1 MHPVLRRTVATAL
14 EYGSGLRARAAHL
27 GTSTMTAARNKAAA
41 IATRAQ
47 SLRFALPRAGGKRG
61 PGRSLV
67 TDILL
72 LQLASALFVAA
83 AAVAVLW
90 WSTSWVIDNNLNK
103 WAGQWISELDDLGM
117 PLYVDGGEEQ
127 YLRIEN
133 YIRSFPEISFVRY
146 YSKSGEVVYEDATR
160 AARVTVAV
168 LGTAQLEELARH
180 GADQPALLDASLS
193 GSSVVRASKPI
204 YTESMSS
211 AGLLDLDLSVD
222 SLVQSELVGFVELGL
237 DFGGYQ
243 THLDRSVVTG
253 SLTSIGVLFFLAL
266 VGWTLFRRALQPLAK
281 LQEPLAKLASGDTDF
296 RVRSSGHSEIAA
308 IADALNTTVSALR
321 ERDRKLHRLA
331 NHDSLTGLINRHRFS
346 ELLIEQLASA
356 DFEHTRSALL
366 FIDLDQF
373 KYINDTLGHAAG
385 DRLLIQAAQRLESTV
400 RKHDLV
406 SRFGGDEFT
415 ILLRDLERADAE
427 TICEALVRNM
437 RDHLFVENGHS
448 FSIPCSIGVTMVDSN
463 RFSPAE
469 LMAQADMACHDA
481 KARGR
486 NRFNF
491 YEASGQDQQQMEADI
506 GWSQK
511 IQKALADDAL
521 VVHFQPIVDLQRGEP
536 THYEVLLRLPD
547 ENGELV
553 PPDAFLPAATRFGLM
568 VDIDRWVICNAL
580 ERLSGV
586 RTRYGDIRFTL
597 NVSGNIFEDTD
608 LVAYIQEHLNKND
621 LPPEALI
628 LEITE
633 QIAVRNMI
641 NATEQMEKLIELGC
655 KFAIDDFGAGYSSFD
670 YLKSLPVDY
679 IKIDGAF
686 IRDICEDVIDQ
697 TIVRSICEIA
707 KASGKQTIAEYVQDE
722 DTLDLLGQLGV
733 DYAQGFYIG
742 KPSPRLRREP
752 VSLNRSRSRKNR
764 KKAG

>member
-1 MHPVLRRTVATAL
+1 M
-14 EYGSGLRARAAHL
+14 
-27 GTSTMTAARNKAAA
+27 
-41 IATRAQ
+41 
-47 SLRFALPRAGGKRG
+47 
-61 PGRSLV
+61 
-67 TDILL
+67 
-72 LQLASALFVAA
+72 
-83 AAVAVLW
+83 
-90 WSTSWVIDNNLNK
+90 
-103 WAGQWISELDDLGM
+103 
-117 PLYVDGGEEQ
+117 
-127 YLRIEN
+127 
-133 YIRSFPEISFVRY
+133 
-146 YSKSGEVVYEDATR
+146 
-160 AARVTVAV
+160 
-168 LGTAQLEELARH
+168 
-180 GADQPALLDASLS
+180 
-193 GSSVVRASKPI
+193 
-204 YTESMSS
+204 
-211 AGLLDLDLSVD
+211 
-222 SLVQSELVGFVELGL
+222 
-237 DFGGYQ
+237 
-243 THLDRSVVTG
+243 
-253 SLTSIGVLFFLAL
+253 
-266 VGWTLFRRALQPLAK
+266 
-281 LQEPLAKLASGDTDF
+281 
-296 RVRSSGHSEIAA
+296 
-308 IADALNTTVSALR
+308 SALR
-321 ERDRKLHRLA
+321 ERDRRLHRLA

-346 ELLIEQLASA
+346 ELLIEQLDSA
-356 DFEHTRSALL
+356 DFEQTRSALL

-385 DRLLIQAAQRLESTV
+385 DRLLIQAARRLESTV
-400 RKHDLV
+400 RKQDLV

-415 ILLRDLERADAE
+415 ILLRDLARADVE
-427 TICEALVRNM
+427 SICEALVQNM

-491 YEASGQDQQQMEADI
+491 YEASGHDQQQMEADI

-521 VVHFQPIVDLQRGEP
+521 VVHFQPIVDLERGEP
-536 THYEVLLRLPD
+536 SHYEVLLRLPD

-553 PPDAFLPAATRFGLM
+553 PPDAFLPAANRFGLM
-568 VDIDRWVICNAL
+568 VDIDRWVIRNSL

-608 LVAYIQEHLNKND
+608 LLGYIQEHLHRND
-621 LPPEALI
+621 LPPDALI

-686 IRDICEDVIDQ
+686 IRDICDDVIDQ

-707 KASGKQTIAEYVQDE
+707 KASGKQTIAEYVQDAA
-722 DTLDLLGQLGV
+722 TLDLLGELGV
-733 DYAQGFYIG
+733 NYAQGFHIG
-742 KPSPRLRREP
+742 KPSPRLRRES
-752 VSLNRSRSRKNR
+752 VSLTRGRSRKNR